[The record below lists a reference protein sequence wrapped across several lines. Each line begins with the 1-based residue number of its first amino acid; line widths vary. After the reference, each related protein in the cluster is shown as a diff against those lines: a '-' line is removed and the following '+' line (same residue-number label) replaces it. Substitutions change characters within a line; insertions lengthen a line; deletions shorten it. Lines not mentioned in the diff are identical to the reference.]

1 MREFNKKY
9 IEMTLQEER
18 LWKAGESDIFT
29 FNGWELTLRKEEKI
43 YKPFTYS
50 VVGNKTN
57 DTSISR
63 RYTSMESAFLHIL
76 NGFNE
81 NANIKNKY
89 NSINDFITSK

>member
-1 MREFNKKY
+1 M
-9 IEMTLQEER
+9 
-18 LWKAGESDIFT
+18 ESGRSGFFT

-50 VVGNKTN
+50 VVGNKAN
-57 DTSISR
+57 GSSISR

-76 NGFNE
+76 NEFNE

-89 NSINDFITSK
+89 QSINDFMRSK